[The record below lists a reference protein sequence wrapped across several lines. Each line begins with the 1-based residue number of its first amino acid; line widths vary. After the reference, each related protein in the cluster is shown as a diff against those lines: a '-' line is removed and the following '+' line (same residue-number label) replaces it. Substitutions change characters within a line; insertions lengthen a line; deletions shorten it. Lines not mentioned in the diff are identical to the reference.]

1 MHSALSRHRRASKS
15 PSPARVHAKAAA
27 REGLAARP
35 NKSPVRGCA
44 KPTEAAAPPPP
55 LLEHAS
61 TAETVVLGDKMV
73 GGGGLSLERPESR
86 ASDQAPDE
94 ASCELLTLTPTPT
107 ITLTLTLTL
116 TLTPTLTLTL
126 TLTLT
131 PTRPAAS

>member
-1 MHSALSRHRRASKS
+1 MNREIVHSALSRHRRASKS

-44 KPTEAAAPPPP
+44 KPTEVAPPPP
-55 LLEHAS
+55 PLEHAS

-73 GGGGLSLERPESR
+73 GGGVLSLERPESR
-86 ASDQAPDE
+86 ASDQASDE
-94 ASCELLTLTPTPT
+94 ASCEL
-107 ITLTLTLTL
+107 LTL

-126 TLTLT
+126 TLTLALT
-131 PTRPAAS
+131 LKH